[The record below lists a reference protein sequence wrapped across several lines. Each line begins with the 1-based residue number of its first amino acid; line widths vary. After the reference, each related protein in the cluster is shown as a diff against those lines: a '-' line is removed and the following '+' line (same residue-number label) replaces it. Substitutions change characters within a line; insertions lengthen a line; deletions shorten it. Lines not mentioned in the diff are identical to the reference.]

1 MKDYISENIIASL
14 IDDKLSQLERLA
26 CSELIDDS
34 FNNEVFEISK
44 EAKNM
49 RHHIEKFNPLRFSE
63 CERYLNEIKRHEL
76 PNNLGE
82 IKSKNLF

>member
-1 MKDYISENIIASL
+1 MKNLVSENIIASL
-14 IDDKLSQLERLA
+14 IDGTLTQLERLV
-26 CSELIDDS
+26 CSDLAVDS
-34 FNNEVFEISK
+34 FNDEVIEISK
-44 EAKNM
+44 DAKNM

-63 CERYLNEIKRHEL
+63 CERYLNEIKRHEV